1 MFMYRKKPKGWLK
14 HWDFILLE
22 IICLQVSYV
31 LAYYIRHREAFWHSE
46 TYLAVAFFLFIDE
59 LVITYFNETFKNVL
73 KRGLYGELT
82 ATIKHIA
89 LIILVTVFGMYVT
102 KYSNEI
108 SRLTIFYCGAIH
120 LALSYFT
127 RIIYKKLMLSRMNKA
142 GSRSLLII
150 ASRDEVESI
159 LEEIYMHNY
168 EMFIIRGIVLTDNP
182 AREEEIKGVPVVCP
196 FEGAPEFVCR
206 EWVDE
211 VMFFGEASDPKVK
224 KVLDRL
230 FETGVTVHFSVANL
244 VKFENKDQIVE
255 RVAGQTV
262 VTMSLNYASPR
273 QLLLKRL
280 IDILA
285 GLAGS
290 IVTII
295 LAIIFGPLIFIS
307 SPGNI
312 FFTQERIGRNGKR
325 FRIIKFRTMYPD
337 AEERKKE
344 YMDQNRNADGMM
356 FKLDFDPRI
365 IGNRVTAGG
374 KKKTGLGQFLRD
386 HSIDEFPQF
395 FNVLLGQMSLVG
407 TRPPTPEE
415 WDKYDLHHRARLTIK
430 PGITG
435 LWQVSGRSEITD
447 FEEVVR
453 LDREYITKWTMGRDF
468 RIILKTI
475 WVVLRGSG
483 AM

>member
-1 MFMYRKKPKGWLK
+1 MYRKKPKGWLK

-46 TYLAVAFFLFIDE
+46 TYLAVAFFLFINE

-365 IGNRVTAGG
+365 IGNRITAGG

-407 TRPPTPEE
+407 TRPPTPDE

>member
-1 MFMYRKKPKGWLK
+1 MYRKKPKGWLK

-31 LAYYIRHREAFWHSE
+31 LAYCIRHREAFWHSE

-407 TRPPTPEE
+407 TRPPTPDE

>member
-374 KKKTGLGQFLRD
+374 KKKTGLGQFLSD

-407 TRPPTPEE
+407 TRPPTPDE

>member
-1 MFMYRKKPKGWLK
+1 MYRKKPKGWLK

-31 LAYYIRHREAFWHSE
+31 LAYFIRHRELAFWHSD
-46 TYLAVAFFLFIDE
+46 TYLAVAFFLLIDE
-59 LVITYFNETFKNVL
+59 LVITYFSETFKNVL
-73 KRGLYGELT
+73 KRGLYNELT

-89 LIILVTVFGMYVT
+89 LIILVTTFGLYVT

-120 LALSYFT
+120 LALSYVT
-127 RIIYKKLMLSRMNKA
+127 RIIYKKLILSRMNKA
-142 GSRSLLII
+142 GIRSLLIV
-150 ASRDEVESI
+150 ASRDEIESI

-168 EMFIIRGIVLTDNP
+168 EMFVIQGIVLIDNP
-182 AREEEIKGVPVVCP
+182 AREEEIQGVPVVCP
-196 FEGAPEFVCR
+196 FEKTPEFVCR

-211 VMFFGEASDPKVK
+211 VMFFSEATDPKIK
-224 KVLDRL
+224 KVIDRL

-273 QLLLKRL
+273 QLLLKRI

-285 GLAGS
+285 GIAGS
-290 IVTII
+290 LVTIV
-295 LAIIFGPLIFIS
+295 LALIFGPLIFIS

-325 FRIIKFRTMYPD
+325 FKIVKFRTMYPD

-365 IGNRVTAGG
+365 IGNKITANG
-374 KKKTGLGQFLRD
+374 KKKTGLGQFMRD

-395 FNVLLGQMSLVG
+395 FNVFLGQMSLVG
-407 TRPPTPEE
+407 TRPPTPDE

-468 RIILKTI
+468 RIIFKTI
-475 WVVLRGSG
+475 WVVLKGSG

>member
-312 FFTQERIGRNGKR
+312 FFTQERIGRNGKK

-407 TRPPTPEE
+407 TRPPTPDE

>member
-46 TYLAVAFFLFIDE
+46 TYLAVAFFLFINE

-407 TRPPTPEE
+407 TRPPTPDE

>member
-1 MFMYRKKPKGWLK
+1 MYRKKPKGWLK

-365 IGNRVTAGG
+365 IGNRVTTGG

-407 TRPPTPEE
+407 TRPPTPDE

>member
-46 TYLAVAFFLFIDE
+46 TYLAVAFFLFINE

-344 YMDQNRNADGMM
+344 YMDQNRSADGMM

-407 TRPPTPEE
+407 TRPPTPDE

>member
-73 KRGLYGELT
+73 KRGLYSELT

-142 GSRSLLII
+142 GSRSLLIR

-407 TRPPTPEE
+407 TRPPTPDE

>member
-1 MFMYRKKPKGWLK
+1 
-14 HWDFILLE
+14 
-22 IICLQVSYV
+22 
-31 LAYYIRHREAFWHSE
+31 
-46 TYLAVAFFLFIDE
+46 
-59 LVITYFNETFKNVL
+59 
-73 KRGLYGELT
+73 
-82 ATIKHIA
+82 
-89 LIILVTVFGMYVT
+89 
-102 KYSNEI
+102 
-108 SRLTIFYCGAIH
+108 
-120 LALSYFT
+120 
-127 RIIYKKLMLSRMNKA
+127 
-142 GSRSLLII
+142 
-150 ASRDEVESI
+150 
-159 LEEIYMHNY
+159 
-168 EMFIIRGIVLTDNP
+168 
-182 AREEEIKGVPVVCP
+182 
-196 FEGAPEFVCR
+196 
-206 EWVDE
+206 
-211 VMFFGEASDPKVK
+211 
-224 KVLDRL
+224 
-230 FETGVTVHFSVANL
+230 VHFSVANL

-262 VTMSLNYASPR
+262 VTMSLNSASPR
-273 QLLLKRL
+273 QLLLKRI

-285 GLAGS
+285 GIAGS
-290 IVTII
+290 LVTIL
-295 LAIIFGPLIFIS
+295 LALIFGPLIFIS

-325 FRIIKFRTMYPD
+325 FKIVKFRTMYPD

-344 YMDQNRNADGMM
+344 YLDQNRNADGMM

-365 IGNRVTAGG
+365 IGNKVTASG
-374 KKKTGLGQFLRD
+374 KKKTGLGQFMRD

-407 TRPPTPEE
+407 TRPPTPDE

-468 RIILKTI
+468 RIIFKTI
-475 WVVLRGSG
+475 WVVLKGSG

>member
-1 MFMYRKKPKGWLK
+1 MVGT
-14 HWDFILLE
+14 IVE
-22 IICLQVSYV
+22 IRTLQ
-31 LAYYIRHREAFWHSE
+31 
-46 TYLAVAFFLFIDE
+46 AVFQ
-59 LVITYFNETFKNVL
+59 
-73 KRGLYGELT
+73 G
-82 ATIKHIA
+82 
-89 LIILVTVFGMYVT
+89 
-102 KYSNEI
+102 
-108 SRLTIFYCGAIH
+108 
-120 LALSYFT
+120 
-127 RIIYKKLMLSRMNKA
+127 
-142 GSRSLLII
+142 II

-365 IGNRVTAGG
+365 IGNRITAGG

-407 TRPPTPEE
+407 TRPPTPDE

>member
-22 IICLQVSYV
+22 IICLQGSYV

-73 KRGLYGELT
+73 KRGLYSELT

-127 RIIYKKLMLSRMNKA
+127 RIIYKKLILSRMNKA

-168 EMFIIRGIVLTDNP
+168 EMFIIRGIVLTDNS
-182 AREEEIKGVPVVCP
+182 AREEEIKGVPVVCS
-196 FEGAPEFVCR
+196 FENAPEFVCR

-211 VMFFGEASDPKVK
+211 VMFFGEAGDPKVR

-262 VTMSLNYASPR
+262 VTMSLNYATPR

-365 IGNRVTAGG
+365 IGNRVTASG

-407 TRPPTPEE
+407 TRPPTPDE

>member
-1 MFMYRKKPKGWLK
+1 MYRKKPKGWLK

-295 LAIIFGPLIFIS
+295 LAIIFGPLIFIL

-407 TRPPTPEE
+407 TRPPTPDE

>member
-1 MFMYRKKPKGWLK
+1 MYRKKPKGWLK

-365 IGNRVTAGG
+365 IGNRITAGG

-407 TRPPTPEE
+407 TRPPTPDE

>member
-46 TYLAVAFFLFIDE
+46 TYLAVAFFLFINE

-365 IGNRVTAGG
+365 IGNRITAGG

-407 TRPPTPEE
+407 TRPPTPDE

>member
-31 LAYYIRHREAFWHSE
+31 LAYYIRHREVFWHSE
-46 TYLAVAFFLFIDE
+46 TYLAVAFFLFINE

-244 VKFENKDQIVE
+244 VKIENKDQIVE

-407 TRPPTPEE
+407 TRPPTPDE

>member
-1 MFMYRKKPKGWLK
+1 MYRKKPKGWLK

-407 TRPPTPEE
+407 TRPPTPDE

>member
-407 TRPPTPEE
+407 TRPPTPDE

>member
-31 LAYYIRHREAFWHSE
+31 LAYFIRHREVFWHSE
-46 TYLAVAFFLFIDE
+46 TYLAVAFFLFINE

-407 TRPPTPEE
+407 TRPPTPDE

>member
-1 MFMYRKKPKGWLK
+1 MYRKKPKGWLK

-22 IICLQVSYV
+22 IICLQVSYM
-31 LAYYIRHREAFWHSE
+31 LAYYIRHREVFWHSD
-46 TYLAVAFFLFIDE
+46 TYLAVAFFLLIDE
-59 LVITYFNETFKNVL
+59 IVITYFNETFKNVL

-82 ATIKHIA
+82 ATIKHIV
-89 LIILVTVFGMYVT
+89 LIILATSFGLYVT

-127 RIIYKKLMLSRMNKA
+127 RVLYKKYMLVRMNRV
-142 GSRSLLII
+142 GNRSLLII
-150 ASRDEVESI
+150 ASRDEIESI

-168 EMFIIRGIVLTDNP
+168 EMFIIQGIVLTDNP

-196 FEGAPEFVCR
+196 FEKAPEFVCR

-211 VMFFGEASDPKVK
+211 VMFFGEISNPYVK

-244 VKFENKDQIVE
+244 IKFENKGQIVE

-262 VTMSLNYASPR
+262 VTMSLSYASPR
-273 QLLLKRL
+273 QLLIKRF

-285 GLAGS
+285 GIAGS
-290 IVTII
+290 LITIV
-295 LAIIFGPLIFIS
+295 LAVIFGPLIFIS

-325 FRIIKFRTMYPD
+325 FRIVKFRTMYPD

-365 IGNRVTAGG
+365 IGNKIGKNG

-407 TRPPTPEE
+407 TRPPTPDE

-468 RIILKTI
+468 RIILKTV

>member
-127 RIIYKKLMLSRMNKA
+127 RIIYKKLMLSRMN
-142 GSRSLLII
+142 SLLII

-285 GLAGS
+285 GIAGS

-374 KKKTGLGQFLRD
+374 KM
-386 HSIDEFPQF
+386 
-395 FNVLLGQMSLVG
+395 GQMSLVG
-407 TRPPTPEE
+407 TRPPTPDE

>member
-1 MFMYRKKPKGWLK
+1 MYRKKPKGWLK

-46 TYLAVAFFLFIDE
+46 TYLAVAFFLFINE

-344 YMDQNRNADGMM
+344 YMDQNRSTDGMM

-407 TRPPTPEE
+407 TRPPTPDE

>member
-1 MFMYRKKPKGWLK
+1 MYRKKPKGWLK

-46 TYLAVAFFLFIDE
+46 TYLAVAFFLFINE

-407 TRPPTPEE
+407 TRPPTPDE

>member
-1 MFMYRKKPKGWLK
+1 MYRKKPKGWLK

-356 FKLDFDPRI
+356 FKLDFDLRI
-365 IGNRVTAGG
+365 IGNRITAGG

-407 TRPPTPEE
+407 TRPPTPDE

>member
-1 MFMYRKKPKGWLK
+1 MYRKKPKGWLK

-344 YMDQNRNADGMM
+344 YMDQNRSADGMM

-407 TRPPTPEE
+407 TRPPTPDE